1 MPDRDALQGLRG
13 ATRGGVGWGA
23 GGGPMRLF
31 GAPAAAE
38 AGSTATRNDT
48 HHVTH
53 MTFFLILFF
62 ILHDIYLQLVLVEQ
76 LLMGAPHGERARLFL
91 IYY

>member
-13 ATRGGVGWGA
+13 ATRGGSR
-23 GGGPMRLF
+23 RLF
-31 GAPAAAE
+31 RAPAAPE
-38 AGSTATRNDT
+38 AGSTATWNDT

-53 MTFFLILFF
+53 MTFLISFF
-62 ILHDIYLQLVLVEQ
+62 ILLDIYLQLVLVEQ